1 VSWRRLLGRGRGED
15 SVGMA
20 GTVLQGAPLH
30 DTQSWVSLE
39 TSQPINTPLPSQP
52 AQYKWEQAPWEQQSP
67 HPMAGNTCDD

>member
-1 VSWRRLLGRGRGED
+1 MSWRRLLGRGRGDD

-52 AQYKWEQAPWEQQSP
+52 ARYKWE
-67 HPMAGNTCDD
+67 